1 VRIIP
6 DTGTIGAAPTEGV
19 PVRRPR
25 ALQLAGAL
33 ALAAALTGCAAGS
46 AEPAPRV
53 DPADWPGVLE
63 AARGTTLD
71 WYMYGGDD
79 AVNAVVDGYVT
90 ERLAESG
97 IMLNVV
103 PVADTADAV
112 NKVLAERQA
121 GRTANGTVDAIWING
136 ENFATGKQAG
146 LWHCG
151 YPAALPNARYVD
163 LTDPAVATDFGVP
176 VEGCAAAWQ
185 RAHSA
190 LVYDSAQL
198 GPADVASLV
207 TLTDWA
213 RSHPGRFTY
222 PAPPDFTGSMVVR
235 TFLYGTAG
243 DPSVLAGPFDEE
255 RYARVADRLWP
266 RLNALERSLWR
277 AGATY
282 PTSQNAVEQLFAT
295 GEIAAFFT
303 YGPGTVGT
311 RVADGTYPPTTRT
324 AVPSIG
330 NIGNVSSV
338 AIPTNSPDT
347 AAALVLANLLQD
359 PETQLR
365 FHADAGVYPVI
376 ELDRTDPAVRQ
387 RFAAVPRSP
396 AVLPLEELTARALP
410 ELDPRYLAAV
420 EDGWTA
426 LVLQR

>member
-1 VRIIP
+1 M
-6 DTGTIGAAPTEGV
+6 
-19 PVRRPR
+19 RRLR
-25 ALQLAGAL
+25 ARLLAGACVV
-33 ALAAALTGCAAGS
+33 AAALTGCAAGS
-46 AEPAPRV
+46 AAPAPVV
-53 DPADWPGVLE
+53 DPADWPGVLA
-63 AARGTTLD
+63 AARGTILD
-71 WYMYGGDD
+71 WYMYTGDQ

-90 ERLAESG
+90 DRLAENG
-97 IMLNVV
+97 IALNVV

-112 NKVLAERQA
+112 NKALTERQA
-121 GRTANGTVDAIWING
+121 GRTADGTVDAIWING

-146 LWHCG
+146 LWYCG
-151 YPAALPNARYVD
+151 YPALLPNARYVD
-163 LTDPAVATDFGVP
+163 LADPAVATDFGVP
-176 VEGCAAAWQ
+176 VDGCEAAWQ
-185 RAHSA
+185 RANSA
-190 LVYDSAQL
+190 LVYDSARL
-198 GPADVASLV
+198 GESDVASLV

-213 RSHPGRFTY
+213 RSNPGQFTY

-255 RYARVADRLWP
+255 LYSGVADRLWP

-277 AGATY
+277 GGATY
-282 PTSQNAVEQLFAT
+282 PTSQDAVEQLYST

-303 YGPGTVGT
+303 YGPGTVGK

-330 NIGNVSSV
+330 NISNVSSV
-338 AIPTNSPDT
+338 AIPANSADV

-365 FHADAGVYPVI
+365 FHADAGVYPAV
-376 ELDRTDPAVRQ
+376 ELDRTDPAMRQ

-396 AVLPLEELTARALP
+396 AVLPIEELTARALP
-410 ELDPRYLAAV
+410 ELDPRYVTAV

-426 LVLQR
+426 QVLQR